1 MPAVPQVAQQSSQE
15 QSQQQN
21 GPNLSSLRSALPA
34 PHSRNPAFLQQ
45 VQPAGCDKKHVLLVP
60 TPVPVQQQENEILQQ
75 ITALRKE
82 GLWSLKRLPK
92 LQEAPRHKSHHDY
105 LLEEMQWMAT
115 DFVQER
121 RWKMITAKRLILRV
135 ARHHEDMILHQ
146 ETCKKREEKQL
157 RAVAAFTAREI
168 EHFWSTIKQVVDLKL
183 QVELEERRKKV
194 LKSQNISKKEIRDSL
209 TKNES
214 LQKEAVL
221 PDLLT
226 STVKKYLA
234 DLAGIAAAAETLLPK
249 GSAQITT
256 ALKSDTPSLLCG
268 TLRDYQKTG
277 LEWLAK
283 LYKMNLNGI
292 LADEAGLGKTVQVVA
307 FFAHLACN
315 EGNWGPILVV
325 SQNFNVLKWEIER
338 KCWCPALKI
347 LLYLGNP
354 GELFKKRQEWTD
366 LNNFNVCIASC
377 KQFFKDYEAFMKVQW
392 RYLVLDERQN
402 GNNLTEKLWDAIFN
416 LRSHHRLLLMDTL
429 LPTALKDLWAI
440 ACFLIPG
447 ISQSYLDFTKVVQS
461 FILRRS
467 KIHVEKQLPRKYE
480 HVLTCGLSNRQKSM
494 YNDILSQPR
503 TQECLR
509 SGHFVSVLHILTQLL
524 RVCNHPDL
532 ISPRLPSSSCVLARL
547 EFTTASLVLNALG
560 WDLWK
565 HADWS
570 LFDVIGMENQMTC
583 YEAQILP
590 KLKVTRKL
598 IEEIYCSPSLPRLEL
613 VKLKPNR
620 LFTPVEYG
628 QKPEGRTRD
637 FSSSPLQQTMDT
649 ATVLADHHEK
659 IQRRQPLAMFSENQR
674 RRASKIVL
682 SPMASTAGAQETIA
696 QPERPVTLQFRRKTF
711 TLSYSQ
717 FCRLIGRQPLKH
729 QVDDLSTKTKS
740 VSTLLCPTQGMIEEK
755 RQLKEHLDKIYFGN
769 ERRCSRKPLYGRD
782 LLEVCSWISE
792 RKISQHCSARINKW
806 CWAGFANCL
815 PYSSGTSEVRK
826 DPLQELLLTLK
837 QQQIALKDVVT
848 RDLCVLPAVAVA
860 TPYLYVANPPYTYT
874 REMKVLKF
882 NLKERM
888 LPYFHSMQQIARPHF
903 VQFPDPRL
911 VQRDSGKM
919 EALAVLLRQLKARGH
934 RVLILTQMI
943 PMLDILE
950 LFLNFHFLT
959 YIRVNESGAHSR
971 HYLDSI
977 KNFNQ
982 DKRFFCAILSS
993 HTPSTGVS
1001 HVDADTVVF
1010 YDTDLDLLMD
1020 TKAEEWCDKIARNR
1034 DIHIYRLISGNSVE
1048 EKLLEKSIKHL
1059 IQEVATQ
1066 GDDCSTDFLTQVLC
1080 SEYGKE
1086 DSRKFTEETR
1096 SEIRDDIDSESY
1108 DSRNTIVSSQLEQLA
1123 SFVDELKP
1131 IEKYALNF
1139 LELFHTLNDQKS
1151 QKDNKEFKSAYIKW
1165 EYQHAKELEK
1175 AEEKFQQEVEE
1186 ELLTYTR
1193 QDAYNMEFV
1202 CEGPDGEIEKMPLW
1216 TPPVVPENH
1225 DDVYTDS
1232 VTCLMY
1238 SSTPIPESKLPP
1250 LFVRRARKRQRT
1262 DLSSSGERKK
1272 LCHRRM
1278 AVPPPS
1284 LFSQATPRML
1294 KTRQKSKAQKP
1305 LLLVEQQTYFARPLS
1320 ALIKSVADAGQDS
1333 PAWLIA
1339 EDLAL
1344 LKAVKQLRALPL
1356 NLAIV
1361 SPAQTANWD
1370 FVSEVVN
1377 SCNYVYRSPK
1387 QCQNHYIKAFADPE
1401 GKNTGGYPLRV
1412 RQAYAKD
1419 QNSERTQIYMNH
1431 FELMTMTARKRSSSN
1446 TFLADNCDNLPPM
1459 SEVVSI
1465 CAEPVTML
1473 EKVRSVF
1480 PGEFHSALTEE
1491 QIAPRLQ
1498 EQRPSQ
1504 EEEQTVEQI
1513 QTQRQLQGEA
1523 QASGRRLSPAVA
1535 VLPQESVVPAVL
1547 AQLEPTTPHPFFQ
1560 AELFDGVSCNHH
1572 SDDNCAGRDA
1582 FDDSAY
1588 IRFSRKKFQEP
1599 GSDHQPA
1606 AASLAQ
1612 MKWM

>member
-1 MPAVPQVAQQSSQE
+1 MCGQ
-15 QSQQQN
+15 
-21 GPNLSSLRSALPA
+21 L
-34 PHSRNPAFLQQ
+34 
-45 VQPAGCDKKHVLLVP
+45 
-60 TPVPVQQQENEILQQ
+60 QENEILQR

-92 LQEAPRHKSHHDY
+92 LQEAPRHKSHRDY

-121 RWKMITAKRLILRV
+121 RWKMITAKRLILSV
-135 ARHHEDMILHQ
+135 ARHHEDVILHK
-146 ETCKKREEKQL
+146 EMCKKREEKQL
-157 RAVAAFTAREI
+157 RAVAAFTASEI
-168 EHFWSTIKQVVDLKL
+168 EHFWSNIKQVVDLKL
-183 QVELEERRKKV
+183 QIELEERRKKI
-194 LKSQNISKKEIRDSL
+194 LNSQNILKNDPGLAVNYIKSVKELLISDIAAPCFFLFCAEVRDSLNKKEI
-209 TKNES
+209 
-214 LQKEAVL
+214 LQKEVVL

-226 STVKKYLA
+226 ATVKKYMA
-234 DLAGIAAAAETLLPK
+234 DLADVAAAAEALIPK

-256 ALKSDTPSLLCG
+256 AVKTNIPSLLCG
-268 TLRDYQKTG
+268 TLRDYQKAG
-277 LEWLAK
+277 LEWLAE
-283 LYKMNLNGI
+283 LYKVNLNGI
-292 LADEAGLGKTVQVVA
+292 LADETGLGKTVQVVA

-325 SQNFNVLKWEIER
+325 SQNFNVLKWEIEL

-354 GELFKKRQEWTD
+354 GELFKKGQEWTD
-366 LNNFNVCIASC
+366 PNNFNVCITSC
-377 KQFFKDYEAFMKVQW
+377 NQFYKDYEAFMKIQW

-402 GNNLTEKLWDAIFN
+402 GNNLTEKHWDAIFS
-416 LRSHHRLLLMDTL
+416 LRRHHCLLLMDTL

-447 ISQSYLDFTKVVQS
+447 ISQSYLDFMKVASVEGNEDHYQRVAVRLQRVMQS

-480 HVLTCGLSNRQKSM
+480 HVLTCTLSNRQKSM
-494 YNDILSQPR
+494 YKDILTQPR

-532 ISPRLPSSSCVLARL
+532 LSPRLPRSSFVLDML

-565 HADWS
+565 HVDWS
-570 LFDVIGMENQMTC
+570 LFDVIGMENQMTH

-598 IEEIYCSPSLPRLEL
+598 IEEIYCSSSSPRPEP

-620 LFTPVEYG
+620 LFTPVQYG
-628 QKPEGRTRD
+628 QKPEGKTRA
-637 FSSSPLQQTMDT
+637 FSRFQLQQTANT
-649 ATVLADHHEK
+649 ATVMADHHEK
-659 IQRRQPLAMFSENQR
+659 IQRQQPLAMFSESQHR
-674 RRASKIVL
+674 KGTSKTVL
-682 SPMASTAGAQETIA
+682 SRMASTAGEQEKIA
-696 QPERPVTLQFRRKTF
+696 QPEKPVTLQFRGKTF

-717 FCRLIGRQPLKH
+717 FCHLICRQSLKH
-729 QVDDLSTKTKS
+729 Q
-740 VSTLLCPTQGMIEEK
+740 EEK

-769 ERRCSRKPLYGRD
+769 ERRCSRTPLYGRD
-782 LLEVCSWISE
+782 LLEICSWISE

-806 CWAGFANCL
+806 RWAGFANCL
-815 PYSSGTSEVRK
+815 PYPSTSEVLK
-826 DPLQELLLTLK
+826 DPLQELILTLK

-860 TPYLYVANPPYTYT
+860 PPYLYVANPPYTYT
-874 REMKVLKF
+874 HEMKVLKF
-882 NLKERM
+882 HLKEQI
-888 LPYFHSMQQIARPHF
+888 LPYFHSMQQITGHRF
-903 VQFPDPRL
+903 LQFPDPQM

-919 EALAVLLRQLKARGH
+919 EALAVLLRKLKARGH

-959 YIRVNESGAHSR
+959 YIRVKESGAHSW
-971 HYLDSI
+971 HYLESI

-1001 HVDADTVVF
+1001 HVDVNTVVF
-1010 YDTDLDLLMD
+1010 YDTDLDPLTD
-1020 TKAEEWCDKIARNR
+1020 TKAKEWCDKITRDR

-1048 EKLLEKSIKHL
+1048 EKLLKKGIKHL
-1059 IQEVATQ
+1059 IQEVAAK
-1066 GDDCSTDFLTQVLC
+1066 GDDCSKDFLTQVLC

-1086 DSRKFTEETR
+1086 DSRKFTEETQ
-1096 SEIRDDIDSESY
+1096 SEIRDDIDSELH
-1108 DSRNTIVSSQLEQLA
+1108 DSRNTMVPSQSEQLA
-1123 SFVDELKP
+1123 SFVDQLKP

-1151 QKDNKEFKSAYIKW
+1151 QKINKEFEIANIKW

-1175 AEEKFQQEVEE
+1175 AEEKFQQKKE

-1193 QDAYNMEFV
+1193 QDAYNTEFI
-1202 CEGPDGEIEKMPLW
+1202 CEGLDGEIEIMPLW
-1216 TPPVVPENH
+1216 TPPVVPEND

-1232 VTCLMY
+1232 VMCLMY
-1238 SSTPIPESKLPP
+1238 TSTPIPESKLPP
-1250 LFVRRARKRQRT
+1250 LVGRKAHKRQRT

-1272 LCHRRM
+1272 HCHRRM
-1278 AVPPPS
+1278 VVPPPS
-1284 LFSQATPRML
+1284 LFNQVTPRIL
-1294 KTRQKSKAQKP
+1294 KTRQKSKAQKT
-1305 LLLVEQQTYFARPLS
+1305 LLWVKQQTSFARPLS
-1320 ALIKSVADAGQDS
+1320 ALSKSAADTGQDS

-1344 LKAVKQLRALPL
+1344 LKAVKQLRATPL

-1370 FVSEVVN
+1370 FVSDVVN
-1377 SCNYVYRSPK
+1377 SCNYVYRSPE
-1387 QCQNHYIKAFADPE
+1387 QCQNHYMKAFAGPE
-1401 GKNTGGYPLRV
+1401 GKNIGVYPLRV

-1419 QNSERTQIYMNH
+1419 RNSERSQIYMNH
-1431 FELMTMTARKRSSSN
+1431 FKLMTMTARKRSSSN
-1446 TFLADNCDNLPPM
+1446 RLLADNYGKLLPM

-1465 CAEPVTML
+1465 CAEPMMIQ
-1473 EKVRSVF
+1473 EKTL
-1480 PGEFHSALTEE
+1480 ADE
-1491 QIAPRLQ
+1491 QIAPQLQ
-1498 EQRPSQ
+1498 EQQPSQ
-1504 EEEQTVEQI
+1504 KQEEQRVEQI
-1513 QTQRQLQGEA
+1513 QTQCQ
-1523 QASGRRLSPAVA
+1523 
-1535 VLPQESVVPAVL
+1535 PQ
-1547 AQLEPTTPHPFFQ
+1547 
-1560 AELFDGVSCNHH
+1560 
-1572 SDDNCAGRDA
+1572 
-1582 FDDSAY
+1582 
-1588 IRFSRKKFQEP
+1588 QET
-1599 GSDHQPA
+1599 Q
-1606 AASLAQ
+1606 
-1612 MKWM
+1612 